1 MESGGAP
8 QGDRF
13 IELLEPEDRDAVTAA
28 AGRRRFG
35 RGAALVHQGTAAEEV
50 LILVSGRVKVS
61 SGTREGKE
69 IILRFCG
76 PGDVIGEMAVIE
88 GVSRSATV
96 EAIEPVEA
104 IALPAE
110 RFRGL
115 IRTRPAVALAL
126 LRAMSRRFRDADRKR
141 VEFGASHAL
150 GRVASRLVE
159 LAEGYGHREAD
170 TIVIDLPISQEELAG
185 WTGCSREAVAKALR
199 TLRSLG
205 LIETQRRRILVQ
217 DLEALASQAR

>member
-1 MESGGAP
+1 MESRGAP
-8 QGDRF
+8 QSDRF
-13 IELLEPEDRDAVTAA
+13 LELLEPEDREAVTAA
-28 AGRRRFG
+28 AGPRRFL

-50 LILVSGRVKVS
+50 LILLSGRVKVS
-61 SGTREGKE
+61 SGTPEGKE
-69 IILRFCG
+69 IVLRFCG
-76 PGDVIGEMAVIE
+76 PGDVIGEMAVVE

-115 IRTRPAVALAL
+115 IRTRPGVALAL

-159 LAEGYGHREAD
+159 LAEGYGHPEAD

-199 TLRSLG
+199 ALRDLG
-205 LIETQRRRILVQ
+205 LIETQRRRIGVR
-217 DLEALASQAR
+217 DLEALASRAR